1 MCVLGVFFPWVCHA
15 YPKLKTVS
23 GRTMYCHQ
31 LTSPVLLTLS
41 VLIIILSSSF
51 LFLSAA
57 LHIATITNHEQKD
70 DCKCMQQL
78 GGVASACVW
87 H

>member
-23 GRTMYCHQ
+23 GRTMYFHQ
-31 LTSPVLLTLS
+31 LTSLLLTLS
-41 VLIIILSSSF
+41 VLIILLSSSS
-51 LFLSAA
+51 LILSAA
-57 LHIATITNHEQKD
+57 LHIATITNHEQID